1 MNKRTLQDIR
11 DLIVHILADAPP
23 PSWLR
28 VEVWSHHLRVLPTLI
43 SITLAQNHSSIQK
56 VVALLIPGLT
66 PESLSL
72 PPLPTSATANP
83 NLPLE
88 IPLPKPDSSDSSVP
102 FIASK
107 FSHACPTHAPG
118 EQMRMHS
125 VLGAFFQSPVS
136 GEEKK
141 RRIAERVA
149 CEFTNRFIASQF
161 SPSLH

>member
-1 MNKRTLQDIR
+1 MRHHPAGFGLR
-11 DLIVHILADAPP
+11 YGHFILEFSSPLT
-23 PSWLR
+23 SL
-28 VEVWSHHLRVLPTLI
+28 SLM
-43 SITLAQNHSSIQK
+43 QNHRSIQK

-66 PESLSL
+66 PETLSL

-88 IPLPKPDSSDSSVP
+88 IPLPGPDSTNSNVP

-149 CEFTNRFIASQF
+149 CEFTNRSIAFQF
-161 SPSLH
+161 SPLLH